1 MQDMKRREFLKASA
15 MTVVVTSTCLCGLNG
30 CATFTKVGDTLPV
43 NPEALSRKGDELLI
57 DLSKEPALSRMGGA
71 VKIKNEH
78 LPEGIIIAHTQ
89 ENAYQIVS
97 LSCPHRGTEVE
108 YDHQNQRFVCASV
121 GSSKFTLEGQLTK
134 GPAKKS
140 LQPYKAKLQ
149 GQILTITI

>member
-15 MTVVVTSTCLCGLNG
+15 MTVIVTSTCLCGLNG
-30 CATFTKVGDTLPV
+30 CATFTKVGDTLPAK
-43 NPEALSRKGDELLI
+43 PEALSRKGNELLI
-57 DLSKEPALSRMGGA
+57 DLSKEPALSRIGGA
-71 VKIKNEH
+71 VKIKNENI
-78 LPEGIIIAHTQ
+78 PEGIIIARTQ

-97 LSCPHRGTEVE
+97 LSCPHRGAEVE
-108 YDHQNQRFVCASV
+108 YDHQNQRFVCASI